1 MGNQGKTST
10 TGPSGNGSAVAS
22 DRDLP
27 QRLYRIGDVV
37 RMTRLSRSVI
47 YEQLRSGRLGSV
59 YQGRARRI
67 TATQLDD
74 YIKLLEREAA
84 TESGR

>member
-1 MGNQGKTST
+1 MRDQGQTAT
-10 TGPSGNGSAVAS
+10 TGPADATAPN
-22 DRDLP
+22 RDLP

-67 TATQLDD
+67 TADQLDD
-74 YIKLLEREAA
+74 YIQLLKREAA
-84 TESGR
+84 TESTR